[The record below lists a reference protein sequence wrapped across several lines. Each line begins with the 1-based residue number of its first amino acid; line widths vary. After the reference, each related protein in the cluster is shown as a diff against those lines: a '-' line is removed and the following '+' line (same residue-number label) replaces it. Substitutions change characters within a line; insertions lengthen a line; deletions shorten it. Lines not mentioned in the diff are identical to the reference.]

1 MLDFNPFPY
10 QGSKRKIASSILKYF
25 PKTEKLHLVEPF
37 AGSSAISIAA
47 AYYNKTQSI
56 WINDSNLS
64 LIKLWNQIVFNPEG
78 LSKQYSSLWKEQFAN
93 KKQFYNFIRDE
104 FNKTD
109 EPHYFLFLLAKCI
122 KGSIRYNANGQ
133 FNQSADNRRRGM
145 IPGKMRSNLI
155 MISQLLRNQ
164 IKITSLDYREVLA
177 NCDSDCLVYMDPP
190 YQGVCSNRDSR
201 YHQGIDFYE
210 FVSELEKL
218 NKKEIKYLVS
228 YDGKTGDK
236 IHGKLLPQHLNLTR
250 VSINAGLS
258 SQATLLGRTEIT
270 MESLYI
276 SEGLMRNLKNIP
288 SRQSELLVF
297 A

>member
-1 MLDFNPFPY
+1 
-10 QGSKRKIASSILKYF
+10 
-25 PKTEKLHLVEPF
+25 
-37 AGSSAISIAA
+37 
-47 AYYNKTQSI
+47 
-56 WINDSNLS
+56 
-64 LIKLWNQIVFNPEG
+64 
-78 LSKQYSSLWKEQFAN
+78 
-93 KKQFYNFIRDE
+93 
-104 FNKTD
+104 
-109 EPHYFLFLLAKCI
+109 
-122 KGSIRYNANGQ
+122 
-133 FNQSADNRRRGM
+133 
-145 IPGKMRSNLI
+145 
-155 MISQLLRNQ
+155 
-164 IKITSLDYREVLA
+164 
-177 NCDSDCLVYMDPP
+177 DPP

-236 IHGKLLPQHLNLTR
+236 IHGKLLPKHLNLTR